1 MGLVNELTIDDLK
14 QDRLEKV
21 ASQIEKGSGE
31 MVISKDR
38 VIKEIGEKLA
48 SLSPQSRSPVNQK
61 TEKKNPPNIVTNKVT
76 ANVINMPQANSV

>member
-1 MGLVNELTIDDLK
+1 MGFVNELTIDDLK

-21 ASQIEKGSGE
+21 TSQIEKGSGE

-48 SLSPQSRSPVNQK
+48 SISP
-61 TEKKNPPNIVTNKVT
+61 
-76 ANVINMPQANSV
+76 